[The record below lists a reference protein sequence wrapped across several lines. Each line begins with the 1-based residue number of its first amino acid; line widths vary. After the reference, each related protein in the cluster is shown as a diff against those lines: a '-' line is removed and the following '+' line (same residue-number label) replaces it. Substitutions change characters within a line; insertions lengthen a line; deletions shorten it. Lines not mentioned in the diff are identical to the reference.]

1 MRVVAVPV
9 KRHFQLLV
17 LALIALASYGVLEY
31 TRHNQATKAEHLP
44 EISFYDKLER
54 PVTLENFK
62 GTVVLVNLWATW
74 CPPCVAEL
82 PSLNR
87 LQEKLPEGKFRV
99 VAISLDK
106 SSLKE
111 IQGFLNAKGAKG
123 LEVYWDKDRQAPLK
137 WKYEGLPTSFLL
149 DQAGAVIKRYDGPY
163 EWDKEPLLKEIGA
176 MLP

>member
-17 LALIALASYGVLEY
+17 LALIVLASYGVLEY
-31 TRHNQATKAEHLP
+31 TRHNQAEKLAQLP
-44 EISFYDKLER
+44 EIYFYDKLEH

-87 LQEKLPEGKFRV
+87 LQEKLPGKKFRI

-106 SSLKE
+106 SSLKD
-111 IQGFLNAKGAKG
+111 IQGFLNAKGAKN
-123 LEVYWDKDRQAPLK
+123 LDVYWDKDRRVPLK

-149 DQAGAVIKRYDGPY
+149 DRTGAVVKRYEGPY
-163 EWDKEPLLKEIGA
+163 AWDTEPLLKEIRA
-176 MLP
+176 LLQ